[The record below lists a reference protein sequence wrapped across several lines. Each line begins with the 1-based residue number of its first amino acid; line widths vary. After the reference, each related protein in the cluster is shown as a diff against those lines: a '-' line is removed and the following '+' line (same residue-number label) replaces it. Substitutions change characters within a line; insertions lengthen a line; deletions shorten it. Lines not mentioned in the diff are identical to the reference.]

1 MRTFSFMDSIIDAF
15 YCANW
20 EPMTIAVPM
29 NGDLITLTPT
39 FMNGIKDE
47 SHMNGLKVE
56 GAPLPLE
63 GSIPFVVAQLKD
75 YDKLIARRDE
85 INSQVAT
92 LNA

>member
-1 MRTFSFMDSIIDAF
+1 MRTFSFIDSIIDAF

-63 GSIPFVVAQLKD
+63 GSSCQFEPGTGNQ
-75 YDKLIARRDE
+75 RRFD
-85 INSQVAT
+85 AG
-92 LNA
+92 

>member
-1 MRTFSFMDSIIDAF
+1 MRTFSFIDSIIDAF

-39 FMNGIKDE
+39 FMTASKMKA
-47 SHMNGLKVE
+47 MNGLKVE

-75 YDKLIARRDE
+75 YDKLIARRAE

-92 LNA
+92 LEA